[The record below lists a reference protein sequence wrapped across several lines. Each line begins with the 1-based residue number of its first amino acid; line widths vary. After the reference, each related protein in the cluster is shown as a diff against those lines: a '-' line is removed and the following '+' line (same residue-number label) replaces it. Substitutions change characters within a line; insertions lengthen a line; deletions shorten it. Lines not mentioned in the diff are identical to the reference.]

1 MKLKDILKEKKPVI
15 LKKWFDM
22 IMDTYPTEVAGLLK
36 KKRDRFTGPVGY
48 TIHEGLEG
56 LIDGLIREAPVE
68 EAAPFLDDI
77 IKIRA
82 IQDFS
87 PSQAIA
93 FIFYLKRIVDEE
105 LQRVNGRHGVTD
117 AATWSAFESKL
128 DTLALMSFDIYMEAR
143 EKIYE
148 IKASEMRDRAFR
160 LLQREYQLLEMQ
172 ELNMQEKE
180 RSEFIVTDLPRGENQ
195 LHETQGQGPKM
206 VKQQI

>member
-1 MKLKDILKEKKPVI
+1 MEMKLKDILKEKKPVI
-15 LKKWFDM
+15 LKKWFDV

-36 KKRDRFTGPVGY
+36 KQRDRFTGPVGY

-68 EAAPFLDDI
+68 EVTPYLDDI

-82 IQDFS
+82 VQDFS

-93 FIFYLKRIVDEE
+93 FIFYLKRIIDEE
-105 LQRVNGRHGVTD
+105 LQHVNGRHSVID
-117 AATWSAFESKL
+117 AATWFAFELKL
-128 DTLALMSFDIYMEAR
+128 ETLALMSFDIYMEAR

-148 IKASEMRDRAFR
+148 LKATEMRDRAFR
-160 LLQREYQLLEMQ
+160 LLQREYQLLEMEEQ
-172 ELNMQEKE
+172 E
-180 RSEFIVTDLPRGENQ
+180 RSEFIITDLPRGENQ